1 MYKNFIKFKHMNFEI
16 IMQTD
21 EHIYRHTDLLRAI
34 LRTLCKGKVKKNLL
48 MQLYKSVSDL
58 EPLL

>member
-34 LRTLCKGKVKKNLL
+34 LRTLYKGKIKNLL

>member
-34 LRTLCKGKVKKNLL
+34 LRTLYKGKVKKLANATL
-48 MQLYKSVSDL
+48 QKC
-58 EPLL
+58 